1 MASIISFIKAWQTTA
16 DLVQRFVE
24 AWLMSQIQDI
34 QNDHSKQI
42 AARSVLIKKI
52 DQARKE
58 KNREELVSLNHALAV
73 LERGKL

>member
-1 MASIISFIKAWQTTA
+1 MASIISFIKAWQLTA

-24 AWLMSQIQDI
+24 AWLSSQIQDI